1 MANIKIVT
9 DSSVQLTPAEIK
21 ENNITI
27 VPLTIE
33 INGQTFVDGE
43 TITREELVEELKKG
57 NKPKTSQPAVGSFV
71 DVFDRLG
78 EDGSQV
84 VAILLSDVLSGTYQ
98 TAVSAAEMSSTD
110 VTVINSMSS
119 TDVTVINSKSTDRGE
134 AFQVLA
140 AAKDAAAG
148 KTIAEIQAHC
158 KDILER
164 TTIDV
169 LVDNLDNILS
179 GGRLGK
185 MASMLTKLINLKV
198 IVRLRENSLDV
209 VKKGRSRKTFFKYCA
224 ELKERH
230 QDNPIQE
237 LSLSNVDCSDE
248 YLGKVKDAVLPEN
261 SKDAAYIAR
270 LTSPIIMTHT
280 GLNAIGVITLAE
292 KPEPDEY
299 K

>member
-9 DSSVQLTPAEIK
+9 DSSIQLTPAEIK

-98 TAVSAAEMSSTD
+98 TAVSAAE
-110 VTVINSMSS
+110 MSS

-248 YLGKVKDAVLPEN
+248 YLEKVKDAVLPEN

>member
-110 VTVINSMSS
+110 VTVINS
-119 TDVTVINSKSTDRGE
+119 KSTDRGE

-198 IVRLRENSLDV
+198 IVRLREDSLDV

-248 YLGKVKDAVLPEN
+248 YLEKVKDAVLPEN
-261 SKDAAYIAR
+261 SADAAYIAR

>member
-98 TAVSAAEMSSTD
+98 TAVSAAE
-110 VTVINSMSS
+110 MSS

-248 YLGKVKDAVLPEN
+248 YLEKAKDAVLPEN

>member
-43 TITREELVEELKKG
+43 TTTREELVEELKKG

-98 TAVSAAEMSSTD
+98 TAVSAAE
-110 VTVINSMSS
+110 MSS

-248 YLGKVKDAVLPEN
+248 YLEKVKDAVLPEN

>member
-110 VTVINSMSS
+110 VTVINS
-119 TDVTVINSKSTDRGE
+119 KSTDRGE

-198 IVRLRENSLDV
+198 IVRLREESLGV
-209 VKKGRSRKTFFKYCA
+209 VKNGRSRKTFFKYCA

-248 YLGKVKDAVLPEN
+248 YLEKVKDAVLPEN

>member
-98 TAVSAAEMSSTD
+98 TAVSAAE
-110 VTVINSMSS
+110 MSS

-230 QDNPIQE
+230 QDNLIQE

-248 YLGKVKDAVLPEN
+248 YLEKVKDAVLPEN
-261 SKDAAYIAR
+261 SADAAYIAR

>member
-110 VTVINSMSS
+110 VTVINS
-119 TDVTVINSKSTDRGE
+119 KSTDRGE

-148 KTIAEIQAHC
+148 KTVAEIQAHC

-230 QDNPIQE
+230 QDNSIQE

-299 K
+299 KADCKI

>member
-110 VTVINSMSS
+110 VTVINS
-119 TDVTVINSKSTDRGE
+119 KSTDRGE

-148 KTIAEIQAHC
+148 KTVAEIQAHC

-230 QDNPIQE
+230 QDNSIQE

-248 YLGKVKDAVLPEN
+248 YLGKVKDAVLPKN

>member
-98 TAVSAAEMSSTD
+98 TAVSAAK
-110 VTVINSMSS
+110 MSS

-248 YLGKVKDAVLPEN
+248 YLEKVKDAVLPEN
-261 SKDAAYIAR
+261 SKDAAYIVR

>member
-84 VAILLSDVLSGTYQ
+84 VAILLSDVLSGTDQ
-98 TAVSAAEMSSTD
+98 TAVSAAE
-110 VTVINSMSS
+110 MSS

-148 KTIAEIQAHC
+148 KTVAEIQAHC

-248 YLGKVKDAVLPEN
+248 YLEKVKDAVLPEN

>member
-110 VTVINSMSS
+110 VTVINS
-119 TDVTVINSKSTDRGE
+119 KSTDRGE

-148 KTIAEIQAHC
+148 KTVAEIQAHC

-248 YLGKVKDAVLPEN
+248 YLEKVKDAVLPEN
-261 SKDAAYIAR
+261 SADAAYIAR

>member
-43 TITREELVEELKKG
+43 TITREELVEELRKG

-110 VTVINSMSS
+110 VTVINS
-119 TDVTVINSKSTDRGE
+119 KSTDRGE

-148 KTIAEIQAHC
+148 KTIEEIQAHC
-158 KDILER
+158 KEILTR

-248 YLGKVKDAVLPEN
+248 YLEKVKDTVLPEN
-261 SKDAAYIAR
+261 SADAAYIAR

-292 KPEPDEY
+292 EPEPDEY

>member
-110 VTVINSMSS
+110 VTVINS
-119 TDVTVINSKSTDRGE
+119 KSTDRGE

-148 KTIAEIQAHC
+148 KTVAEIQAHC

-230 QDNPIQE
+230 HDNPIQE

-248 YLGKVKDAVLPEN
+248 YLEKVKDAVLPEN

-280 GLNAIGVITLAE
+280 GLNAIGGITLAE

>member
-43 TITREELVEELKKG
+43 TITREVLVEVLIKG

-98 TAVSAAEMSSTD
+98 TAVSAAE
-110 VTVINSMSS
+110 MSS

-248 YLGKVKDAVLPEN
+248 YLEKVKDAVLPEN

>member
-98 TAVSAAEMSSTD
+98 TAVSAAE
-110 VTVINSMSS
+110 MSS

-248 YLGKVKDAVLPEN
+248 YLEKVKDAVLPEN

-299 K
+299 KANL

>member
-110 VTVINSMSS
+110 VTVINS
-119 TDVTVINSKSTDRGE
+119 KSTDRGE

-148 KTIAEIQAHC
+148 KTVAEIQAHC

-230 QDNPIQE
+230 QDNSIQE

-248 YLGKVKDAVLPEN
+248 YLGKVKDAVLPE
-261 SKDAAYIAR
+261 SSADAAYIAR

>member
-110 VTVINSMSS
+110 VTVINS
-119 TDVTVINSKSTDRGE
+119 KSTDRGE

-230 QDNPIQE
+230 RDNSIQE

-248 YLGKVKDAVLPEN
+248 YLEKVKDAVLPEN
-261 SKDAAYIAR
+261 SADAAYIAR

>member
-98 TAVSAAEMSSTD
+98 TAVSAAE
-110 VTVINSMSS
+110 MSS

-248 YLGKVKDAVLPEN
+248 YLEKVKDAVLPEN
-261 SKDAAYIAR
+261 SDDAAYIAR

>member
-98 TAVSAAEMSSTD
+98 TAVSAVE
-110 VTVINSMSS
+110 MSS

-148 KTIAEIQAHC
+148 KTVAEIQAHC

-230 QDNPIQE
+230 QDNSIQE

>member
-98 TAVSAAEMSSTD
+98 TAVSAAE
-110 VTVINSMSS
+110 MSS

-248 YLGKVKDAVLPEN
+248 YLEKVKDAVLPEN
-261 SKDAAYIAR
+261 SKDAAYIVR

>member
-57 NKPKTSQPAVGSFV
+57 NRPKTSQPAVGSFV

-98 TAVSAAEMSSTD
+98 TAVSAAE
-110 VTVINSMSS
+110 MSS

-248 YLGKVKDAVLPEN
+248 YLEKVKDAVLPEN

>member
-110 VTVINSMSS
+110 VTVINS
-119 TDVTVINSKSTDRGE
+119 KSTDRGE

-148 KTIAEIQAHC
+148 KTMAEIQAHC

-248 YLGKVKDAVLPEN
+248 YLEKVKDAVLPEN

-280 GLNAIGVITLAE
+280 GLNAVGVITLAE

>member
-98 TAVSAAEMSSTD
+98 TAVSAAE
-110 VTVINSMSS
+110 MSS

-230 QDNPIQE
+230 QDNSIQE

-248 YLGKVKDAVLPEN
+248 YLGRVKDAVLPEN

>member
-98 TAVSAAEMSSTD
+98 TAVSAAE
-110 VTVINSMSS
+110 MSS

-230 QDNPIQE
+230 QDNSIQE

-248 YLGKVKDAVLPEN
+248 YLEKVKDAVLPEN

>member
-98 TAVSAAEMSSTD
+98 TAVSAAE
-110 VTVINSMSS
+110 MSS

-230 QDNPIQE
+230 QDNSIQE

>member
-110 VTVINSMSS
+110 VTVINS
-119 TDVTVINSKSTDRGE
+119 KSTDRGE

-224 ELKERH
+224 ELKEWH

-248 YLGKVKDAVLPEN
+248 YLEKVKDAVLPEN

>member
-98 TAVSAAEMSSTD
+98 TAVSAAEMSA
-110 VTVINSMSS
+110 

-148 KTIAEIQAHC
+148 KTIEEIQAHC
-158 KDILER
+158 KEILAR

-248 YLGKVKDAVLPEN
+248 YLEKVKDTVLPEN
-261 SKDAAYIAR
+261 SADAAYIAR

-292 KPEPDEY
+292 EPEPDEY

>member
-110 VTVINSMSS
+110 VTVINS
-119 TDVTVINSKSTDRGE
+119 KSTDRGE

-148 KTIAEIQAHC
+148 KTVAEIQAHC

-230 QDNPIQE
+230 QDNSIQE

-248 YLGKVKDAVLPEN
+248 YLEKVKDAVLPEN

>member
-110 VTVINSMSS
+110 VTVINS
-119 TDVTVINSKSTDRGE
+119 KSTDRGE

-148 KTIAEIQAHC
+148 KTMAEIQAHC

-248 YLGKVKDAVLPEN
+248 YLEKVKDAVLPEN
-261 SKDAAYIAR
+261 STDAAYIAR

>member
-98 TAVSAAEMSSTD
+98 TAVSAAE
-110 VTVINSMSS
+110 MSS

-237 LSLSNVDCSDE
+237 LSLSNVDCSNE
-248 YLGKVKDAVLPEN
+248 YLEKVKDAVLPEN

>member
-110 VTVINSMSS
+110 VTVINS
-119 TDVTVINSKSTDRGE
+119 KSTDRGE

-148 KTIAEIQAHC
+148 KTVAEIQAHC

-230 QDNPIQE
+230 QDNLIQE

-248 YLGKVKDAVLPEN
+248 YLEKVKDAVLPEN